1 MLKIHKLNIITNTNR
16 ILLKDFLFTLN
27 HNDKIALI
35 GEEGNG
41 KSTLLKII
49 AGIDVSD
56 YVSFTGDII
65 CNEMIEY
72 LPQTIE
78 AKYFDMDVLDYI
90 SDDID
95 YNELYSLAVS
105 INIDLK
111 LLENRILKTLSG
123 GEKVKI
129 SLLKILYSKPD
140 IILLD
145 EPTNDLDLKT
155 LIWLEEFI
163 KNSSLP
169 IIFISHDE
177 TLLENCA
184 NGILHLEQL
193 KRKTEAHI
201 TYSGTTYSE
210 YVKNRGDFIS
220 RNNMIAKKEKAEF
233 NKQLEKWRKI
243 FQKVDTAQR
252 NISRQNPHGGKM
264 LKKKMHSVKAQE
276 RILEEKKKNLTSK
289 YEPEEAVNIF
299 FEDININPNKE
310 ILDMHL
316 DELKVD
322 NKILSR
328 NINLKVLAKDKICI
342 IGDNGSGKST
352 LIKIIKDELMNRSD
366 IKLGYMPQNYFEV
379 MDYNLTPIEYLWD
392 GYSIDDKVKIQNH
405 LGSLKFTAEEMSH
418 KILEL
423 YEGQKC
429 QILLVKLILDRN
441 DVLVLDEPSRN
452 LSPLSNPKVREIL
465 DDYKGCIIS
474 VSHDRKYIEEVID
487 KVYQLSKDGLIEI

>member
-16 ILLKDFLFTLN
+16 ILLKDFSFTLN
-27 HNDKIALI
+27 PNDKIALI

-49 AGIDVSD
+49 AGLDVSD
-56 YVSFTGDII
+56 YVSYTGDII
-65 CNEMIEY
+65 CNEKIEY

-78 AKYFDMDVLDYI
+78 SKYLDLDVLDYI

-111 LLENRILKTLSG
+111 LLENRIIKTLSG

-140 IILLD
+140 ILLLD

-155 LIWLEEFI
+155 LVWLEEFI

-169 IIFISHDE
+169 ILFISHDE

-289 YEPEEAVNIF
+289 YEPEEAINIF

-322 NKILSR
+322 NKILSKD
-328 NINLKVLAKDKICI
+328 INLKVLAKDKICI

-352 LIKIIKDELMNRSD
+352 LIKIIKDELINRSD
-366 IKLGYMPQNYFEV
+366 IKLGYLPQNYFEV

-405 LGSLKFTAEEMSH
+405 LGSLKFTAEEMTH
-418 KILEL
+418 KIMEL
-423 YEGQKC
+423 SQGQICK
-429 QILLVKLILDRN
+429 ILLVKLIIDRN
-441 DVLVLDEPSRN
+441 DVLILDEPSRN
-452 LSPLSNPKVREIL
+452 LSPLSNPKLREIL
-465 DDYKGCIIS
+465 NDYKGCIIS